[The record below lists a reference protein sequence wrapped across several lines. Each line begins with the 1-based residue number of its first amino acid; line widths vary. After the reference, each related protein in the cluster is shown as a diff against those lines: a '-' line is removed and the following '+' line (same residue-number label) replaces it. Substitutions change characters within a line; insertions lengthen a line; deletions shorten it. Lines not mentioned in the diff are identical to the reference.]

1 MLYDGIYHNNYG
13 GHHTLFR
20 STDGI
25 VDFSAEADALYNDYY
40 NSLQVK
46 KLLAKSDYESS
57 IYSKLQIQA
66 IRYASVVHAL
76 EVVEEKGARSDY
88 YILHGNTMEYAIRCM
103 DYYEKMAKLV
113 YSKLV
118 DQPEIK

>member
-76 EVVEEKGARSDY
+76 EVVEEKCARSDY